1 MEKDLAGALILAG
14 VFVFMVATK
23 TRAPDFIHLMAG
35 SRQVST
41 VVILGG
47 VAFLYT
53 KGYHKTALVAGLLSV
68 YLMNLI
74 WMVWPRG
81 DDNMRLHVDRRTDEA
96 RFDPSTSIDLQ
107 FANRTTVHNL
117 PVLLVKPLFH
127 DDLLTFPP
135 SPETLAEMSG

>member
-14 VFVFMVATK
+14 VFVFMVATQ
-23 TRAPDFIHLMAG
+23 TRAPDFIHMMSG
-35 SRQVST
+35 SRQVTS

-53 KGYHKTALVAGLLSV
+53 KGYHKTALVSALLSV
-68 YLMNLI
+68 YLMHLI
-74 WMVWPRG
+74 WTVWPRN
-81 DDNMRLHVDRRTDEA
+81 DDNMRLHMDMRTDEA

-107 FANRTTVHNL
+107 FANHTVVHNL

-127 DDLLTFPP
+127 ELLTFPP
-135 SPETLAEMSG
+135 SSATLTEMTG